1 MKVKAWEL
9 LEIKCGEYLHNT
21 YYGSNNLQFKVA
33 GGSNSNT
40 SDIQVIKDNKC
51 GLDIE
56 CKSSNAQSGQ
66 FVLFVD
72 EANKK
77 FIYSPKNKTPYDDA
91 VKLVIS
97 EMDSK
102 FDECCVS
109 SANDLPIAN
118 EVIVNWVKNHYINT
132 KHSKYGI
139 TESNNEFIIFPISK
153 MDEYFDFT
161 AQYRVKKSGSSR
173 PSKRNVA
180 EISILLESLDSNA
193 HIEFVNRD
201 CFATF
206 NYHQDEFVLSGEKY
220 RYKFSKESDRYK
232 IRRLSNTYNAN
243 FIVTINLKK
252 FKQDLQDLKEFE
264 HDLMML

>member
-1 MKVKAWEL
+1 MKEWEV
-9 LEIKCGEYLHNT
+9 LEIKCGEHLHNT
-21 YYGSNNLQFKVA
+21 YGSNDLQFKVA

-40 SDIQVIKDNKC
+40 NDIQVIKDKKC
-51 GLDIE
+51 ILAIE
-56 CKSSNAQSGQ
+56 CKSPNAQSGQ

-91 VKLVIS
+91 VKLVLS

-109 SANDLPIAN
+109 SAKDLPIAN

-139 TESNNEFIIFPISK
+139 TESNNGFIIFPISK

-173 PSKRNVA
+173 PSRRN
-180 EISILLESLDSNA
+180 EDELNMLLNNMGISSSV
-193 HIEFVNRD
+193 EFVNRE
-201 CFATF
+201 CFARF
-206 NYHQDEFVLSGEKY
+206 NRTDEEFVLVGEKY
-220 RYKFSKESDRYK
+220 RYKFIKEGEQYRV
-232 IRRLSNTYNAN
+232 RRLSNTCNAN
-243 FIVTINLKK
+243 FIVTIKLKK
-252 FKQDLQDLKEFE
+252 FEQDKKDLLEFE
-264 HDLMML
+264 KDLIN

>member
-1 MKVKAWEL
+1 MKEWEV
-9 LEIKCGEYLHNT
+9 LEIKCGEHLRNI
-21 YYGSNNLQFKVA
+21 YGNNGLQFKVA
-33 GGSNSNT
+33 GGYNSNT
-40 SDIQVIKDNKC
+40 SDIQVIKDKKC
-51 GLDIE
+51 CLAIE

-91 VKLVIS
+91 VKLVLS

-102 FDECCVS
+102 FNDCCVS
-109 SANDLPIAN
+109 SAKDLPISN
-118 EVIVNWVKNHYINT
+118 EVIVNWVKNHYLNT
-132 KHSKYGI
+132 KQSKYGI

-180 EISILLESLDSNA
+180 EISVLLESLDSNA

-232 IRRLSNTYNAN
+232 IRRLSNTCNAN

-252 FKQDLQDLKEFE
+252 FNQDLKDLKEFE

>member
-9 LEIKCGEYLHNT
+9 LEIKCGEYLQNT
-21 YYGSNNLQFKVA
+21 YGGNNLQFKVA
-33 GGSNSNT
+33 GGSNYNT

-51 GLDIE
+51 SLAIE

-173 PSKRNVA
+173 PSKRN
-180 EISILLESLDSNA
+180 EDELNMLLNNMGVSSSV
-193 HIEFVNRD
+193 EFVNRK
-201 CFATF
+201 CFARF
-206 NYHQDEFVLSGEKY
+206 NHADEEFVLVGEKY
-220 RYKFSKESDRYK
+220 RYKFIKEGEQYRV
-232 IRRLSNTYNAN
+232 RRLSNTCNAN
-243 FIVTINLKK
+243 FIVTIKLKK
-252 FKQDLQDLKEFE
+252 FEQDKKDLLEFE
-264 HDLMML
+264 KDLIN

>member
-1 MKVKAWEL
+1 MKEWEV
-9 LEIKCGEYLHNT
+9 LEVKCGEHLHNT
-21 YYGSNNLQFKVA
+21 YGSNDLQFKVA

-40 SDIQVIKDNKC
+40 NDIQVIKDKKC
-51 GLDIE
+51 ILAIE
-56 CKSSNAQSGQ
+56 CKSPNAQSGQ

-72 EANKK
+72 GVNKK

-109 SANDLPIAN
+109 SAKDLPISN

-132 KHSKYGI
+132 KQSKYGI
-139 TESNNEFIIFPISK
+139 TESNNGFIIFPISK

-173 PSKRNVA
+173 PSRRN
-180 EISILLESLDSNA
+180 EDELNMLLNNMGISSSV
-193 HIEFVNRD
+193 EFVNRE
-201 CFATF
+201 CFARF
-206 NYHQDEFVLSGEKY
+206 NHTDEEFVLVGEKY
-220 RYKFSKESDRYK
+220 RYKFIKEGEQYRV
-232 IRRLSNTYNAN
+232 RRLSNTCNAN
-243 FIVTINLKK
+243 FIVTIKLKK
-252 FKQDLQDLKEFE
+252 FEQDKKDLLEFE
-264 HDLMML
+264 KDLIN